1 MAACCVLFIFPILLV
16 SIVLWRLSHSY
27 EAPQSRPIPRN
38 EEPVHTRAFSAAE
51 YNKNRMMVQ
60 SSADYGV
67 TFRAVR
73 TPSQD
78 IKEKG
83 GRKSPSKKKEKK

>member
-1 MAACCVLFIFPILLV
+1 
-16 SIVLWRLSHSY
+16 
-27 EAPQSRPIPRN
+27 
-38 EEPVHTRAFSAAE
+38 
-51 YNKNRMMVQ
+51 MVQ

-83 GRKSPSKKKEKK
+83 GKSPSKKKEKK